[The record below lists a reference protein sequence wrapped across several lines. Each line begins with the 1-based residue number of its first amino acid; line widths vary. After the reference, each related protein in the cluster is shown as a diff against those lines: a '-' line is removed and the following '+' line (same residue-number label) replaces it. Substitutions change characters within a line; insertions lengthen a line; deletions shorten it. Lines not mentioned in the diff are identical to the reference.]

1 MRTKVMIFTEGGI
14 CSGWGKPSGRI
25 RRSRADRRF
34 SRFESRLRKILNR
47 RFNCNVCCRRAFVL
61 SSPAHVAEALAFLN
75 GQEPSN
81 AARAEAACGLCLASA
96 RKTVGQ
102 RKQRTRRECD
112 SPLPTPVGTENRTF
126 PGRQPL
132 PVLRYQGKSR
142 EYFLSLHD
150 YHHDY
155 QVLP

>member
-14 CSGWGKPSGRI
+14 CSGRGKPSGRI

-61 SSPAHVAEALAFLN
+61 SSPAHAAGALFFLRD
-75 GQEPSN
+75 QE
-81 AARAEAACGLCLASA
+81 
-96 RKTVGQ
+96 
-102 RKQRTRRECD
+102 RKQRSRRECD
-112 SPLPTPVGTENRTF
+112 SPLPTPVGSGNRTF

-132 PVLRYQGKSR
+132 PALRHPVRGR
-142 EYFLSLHD
+142 EYFIIAMFSLSQAGATPGAGL
-150 YHHDY
+150 
-155 QVLP
+155 QTVRAGSGR